1 MRAGETMAK
10 LKAITVKNLQP
21 KEKSYVVADDSGLYV
36 RVSPNGKKTWLYIYS
51 LDGKRRWF
59 KLGTYPDMG
68 LKEARDELSNARKL
82 VDREKDPADEKV
94 KARADRKAAPTIKEL
109 VKEYL
114 EKWAKPRKRT
124 WKEDERIL
132 FKDVVPKWGK
142 RKAKDIKRRDVILLL
157 EGVAERGALIQSN
170 RVLAVVRKMFNFAIG
185 RGILEL
191 NPCLNV
197 APVGKENQKDRCLT
211 ADEIRALWHG
221 LKDAGMSEETR
232 QALKLILV
240 TGQRPGEVIALHADE
255 IDGCW
260 WTIPSA
266 KAKNGKAHRV
276 YLSPLAL
283 SLIDVSQGGYVFPSP
298 RAEQRDK
305 HIHVNALAYAV
316 RRALKPDEQTGEQVL
331 KLDPFTPHDLRR
343 TAASH
348 MTGAGIS
355 RLVVSKILNHV
366 EKGVTAVYD
375 RHSYD
380 REKQLAM
387 ESWARR
393 LAGMVEPQDHNKV
406 VYFPAG

>member
-1 MRAGETMAK
+1 MAK

-21 KEKSYVVADDSGLYV
+21 KDKSYVVSDDNGLYV
-36 RVSPNGKKTWLYIYS
+36 RVSPGGKKTWLYIYS
-51 LDGKRRWF
+51 LDGKRRWY

-68 LKEARDELSNARKL
+68 LKEARDELSNARRL
-82 VDREKDPADEKV
+82 VDREKDPAAEKV
-94 KARADRKAAPTIKEL
+94 KARAERKTAPTVKEL

-170 RVLAVVRKMFNFAIG
+170 RVFAVVRKMFNFAIG
-185 RGILEL
+185 RGILEY
-191 NPCLNV
+191 NPCLNIT
-197 APVGKENQKDRCLT
+197 PVGKENQKDRCLT
-211 ADEIRALWHG
+211 ADEIKALWHG
-221 LKDAGMSEETR
+221 LEKAGMSEEIR
-232 QALKLILV
+232 RALKLILV

-260 WTIPSA
+260 WTIPSG

-276 YLSPLAL
+276 YLSSLAL
-283 SLIDVSQGGYVFPSP
+283 ELIDLSQGGYVFPSP
-298 RAEQRDK
+298 KAEERDR
-305 HIHVNALAYAV
+305 HIHVNALAHAV
-316 RRALKPDEQTGEQVL
+316 RRVLKPDEQTGERVFAL
-331 KLDPFTPHDLRR
+331 EHFTPHDLRR

-348 MTGAGIS
+348 MTGEGVS

-380 REKQLAM
+380 REKLLAM
-387 ESWARR
+387 ETWARR
-393 LAGMVEPQDHNKV
+393 LGGMVEPQDYNKV
-406 VYFPAG
+406 LSFPAG

>member
-1 MRAGETMAK
+1 MAK

-406 VYFPAG
+406 VSFPAG

>member
-1 MRAGETMAK
+1 MAK

-21 KEKSYVVADDSGLYV
+21 KNKSYVVADDNGLYV
-36 RVSPNGKKTWLYIYS
+36 RVSPGGKKTWLYIYS
-51 LDGKRRWF
+51 LDGKRRWY

-387 ESWARR
+387 ETWARR
-393 LAGMVEPQDHNKV
+393 LKGMVEPQDCSKV
-406 VYFPAG
+406 LSFPAS